1 MPTIL
6 LFGLNYACHYFLI
19 FYYVVALYL
28 ILEGGK
34 LIINLFSL
42 ENFYS
47 DYLTEPVNELLN
59 S

>member
-1 MPTIL
+1 MWW
-6 LFGLNYACHYFLI
+6 
-19 FYYVVALYL
+19 ALYL